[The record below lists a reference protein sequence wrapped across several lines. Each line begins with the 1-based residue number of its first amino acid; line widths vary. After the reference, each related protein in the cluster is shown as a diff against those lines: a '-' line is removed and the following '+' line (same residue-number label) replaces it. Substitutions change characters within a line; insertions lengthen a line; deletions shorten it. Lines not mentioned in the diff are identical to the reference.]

1 MVEMKLWL
9 GAALSLAQDV
19 VEAAQPGA
27 QALSGRL
34 EHMFA

>member
-9 GAALSLAQDV
+9 GVRRRVAEDV

-27 QALSGRL
+27 QAVTERL
-34 EHMFA
+34 EHMFG